1 MNRVLAGRILGCA
14 VLLLIAAAIAIVPAL
29 NRPTVKGDVLQFS
42 LPDLE
47 GNIID
52 QDHPDFRDKVL
63 MVNLWGT
70 WCPPCRAELP
80 HLIRLKKMYG
90 ERGFEIIAIEF
101 PALSQN
107 SEEERRQALANFVN
121 EVGINYTVLM
131 GGHASDLTADL
142 PNLTNASDF
151 PTNIFIG
158 RSGKVHSIRT
168 GFYEGDIPEYEAL
181 IEKLLDAPQPE
192 SVRLSESNLAAFFI
206 R

>member
-1 MNRVLAGRILGCA
+1 MNRVLAGRIAGFA
-14 VLLLIAAAIAIVPAL
+14 ILLLFATGIAIVPAL
-29 NRPTVKGDVLQFS
+29 NRPTVDGDVLQFS
-42 LPDLE
+42 LPDLD

-101 PALSQN
+101 PVLVN
-107 SEEERRQALANFVN
+107 DSEDERRKALARFAE
-121 EVGINYTVLM
+121 EVGINYTVLL
-131 GGHASDLTADL
+131 GGHADDLTADL
-142 PNLTNASDF
+142 PNLVNTNNF

-158 RSGKVHSIRT
+158 RNGKVHSIRT
-168 GFYEGDIPEYEAL
+168 GFYEGDIPEYEEL
-181 IEKLLDAPQPE
+181 IQKLLNA
-192 SVRLSESNLAAFFI
+192 SE
-206 R
+206 